1 MEYIF
6 VLEVELKGNIFT
18 FERKFYFSTFES
30 AVKGFDQLQET
41 DPSVELIGVGKAEVN
56 SFNTDYTEYYTAKEI
71 LK

>member
-18 FERKFYFSTFES
+18 FERKFYFNTFES
-30 AVKGFDQLQET
+30 AIKGFDQLQET
-41 DPSVELIGVGKAEVN
+41 DSSAELIGIGKAEIN
-56 SFNTDYTEYYTAKEI
+56 SFNTDYVEYYTAKEI